1 MPPDREGFLAPA
13 RAHGEPLFA
22 GRYRVEPR
30 DFEVA
35 ERLGFRPTGEGAH
48 DWLWVEKSGANTE
61 WLARQLARHAGVPGR
76 DVGFSGLKD
85 RHAVTRQW
93 FSVPRRDDGVDW
105 GSVDIDGVRVL
116 GVTRHAK
123 KLKRGVHRANAFRI
137 RLRGPV
143 GDLKTAGLL
152 GRYDAILALGVPNY
166 FGPQRFGHANID
178 RAIELFGGRRLARA
192 QRSMALSA
200 ARAAICNAV
209 LDARVRDGSWGR
221 ILPGEAANLDG
232 SGSVFATT
240 ADDGA
245 LHERALCLDIH
256 PTTPLWGRGGTV
268 PSDGE
273 AAALERAVIAAN
285 AELASLAAGLER
297 AGVNAARRACR
308 VVPRGLIM
316 SIAADVLTLQ
326 FELPRGAYATSVL
339 REFAALEDVGSA
351 PQSSSS
357 ST

>member
-1 MPPDREGFLAPA
+1 MPPDRERLLAPT
-13 RAHGEPLFA
+13 RAHGDPLFA
-22 GRYRVEPR
+22 ARYRVEPS
-30 DFEVA
+30 DFEVT
-35 ERLGFRPTGEGAH
+35 ERLGFQPSGEGAH
-48 DWLWVEKSGANTE
+48 DWLWVEKTGANTE
-61 WLARQLARHAGVPGR
+61 WLARQLARHADVPGR

-93 FSVPRRDDGVDW
+93 FSVPRRDGDVDW
-105 GSVDIDGVRVL
+105 EAVDIDGVRVL

-137 RLRGPV
+137 RLRDPAGRV
-143 GDLKTAGLL
+143 KTASLVE
-152 GRYDAILALGVPNY
+152 RYDAILALGVPNY
-166 FGPQRFGHANID
+166 FGPQRFGHANVD
-178 RAIELFGGRRLARA
+178 RAVELFLGRRLARA

-200 ARAAICNAV
+200 ARAAVFNAV
-209 LDARVRDGSWGR
+209 LDARVGDGSWGR

-240 ADDGA
+240 PDDAA
-245 LHERALCLDIH
+245 LQDRALCLDIH
-256 PTTPLWGRGGTV
+256 PTAPLWGRGGPA

-273 AAALERAVIAAN
+273 AAALEQAVIAAN
-285 AELASLAAGLER
+285 PELASLAAGLER

-308 VVPRGLIM
+308 VVPKGLAM
-316 SIAADVLTLQ
+316 SIEADALTLR

-339 REFAALEDVGSA
+339 REIAALEDVGSA
-351 PQSSSS
+351 AQSSSS